1 MQENEKTSGKRIAG
15 AAAALCSVIG
25 TVILIAVILLMM
37 SLFLPRL
44 VGYNV
49 YNVVSGSMEP
59 AIPVG
64 SIVYVRPDDP
74 DDIEIG
80 EVIAFQG
87 GDGVVTHR
95 VVEKRTGD
103 RTLVTKGDANK
114 DNDLRPV
121 EYDRVIGSVALN
133 IPVIG
138 SFMSRLTTLSG
149 KLYLLCLIICGALL
163 NVVASRLKAVAKGQG
178 QNK

>member
-15 AAAALCSVIG
+15 AAAVLCSVIG

-44 VGYNV
+44 VGYKV

-64 SIVYVRPDDP
+64 SIVYVRTEDP
-74 DDIEIG
+74 EKIEVG
-80 EVIAFQG
+80 DVIAYQG

-95 VVEKRTGD
+95 VAEKRSGD
-103 RTLVTKGDANK
+103 RTLITKGDANTG
-114 DNDLRPV
+114 NDLRPV
-121 EYDRVIGSVALN
+121 EYERVIGRVTLN
-133 IPVIG
+133 VPVMG
-138 SFMSRLTTLSG
+138 AVMSRLTTLSG
-149 KLYLLCLIICGALL
+149 KLYLLSLIICGALL